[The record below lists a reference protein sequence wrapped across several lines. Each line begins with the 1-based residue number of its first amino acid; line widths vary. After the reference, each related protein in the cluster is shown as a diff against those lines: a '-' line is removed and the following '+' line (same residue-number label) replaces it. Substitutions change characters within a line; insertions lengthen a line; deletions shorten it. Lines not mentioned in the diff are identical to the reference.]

1 MNSNLLG
8 VLKRM
13 SQNHEILL
21 KMDAMSRRALASLE
35 AMQKAITDGNRGMIG
50 KHMIDA
56 ENALSYLKSD
66 LNLHDSLAKSVPTDQ
81 AHTTYLG
88 VIPQY
93 DNTASDYTGTE
104 NAVVKGVSRAGRAS
118 GFYTPHRVV

>member
-1 MNSNLLG
+1 MPDN
-8 VLKRM
+8 
-13 SQNHEILL
+13 QEILQ

-35 AMQKAITDGNRGMIG
+35 AMQKAITEGNRGMIG

-66 LNLHDSLAKSVPTDQ
+66 LNLHDSLTKTAEANL
-81 AHTTYLG
+81 AHTQFLG

-93 DNTASDYTGTE
+93 NNKASDYNGTE
-104 NAVVKGVSRAGRAS
+104 NAVVKGVSRAGRSS